1 MRLCAGGTAAQ
12 KVEKQHDQAD
22 YQDDVNEAGGYVKSE
37 KPQQPKNDQNCGDY
51 PEHFLFLLASR
62 RERVRE
68 LVLANPVRGACGAEE
83 LRTVIRIV
91 DVGAQDC
98 LVVDT
103 FGFSFLIWGFAL
115 LYFARGVHGKEN
127 RGPVLHCAGPRRD
140 FVGSGSRDYAL
151 VGKLWFRVAIIPT
164 ASRPSVRSGS
174 APGSGTF
181 TGGPS
186 GSLLLALYLSL
197 PLPPRLRSGSF
208 PKKPKR
214 EPSAVKTE
222 EAGSLELNS
231 VGLPESTPDFDSV
244 ASSVPRTVELSE
256 RLAAKAP
263 PD

>member
-22 YQDDVNEAGGYVKSE
+22 YQDDVNEAAGHVKSE

-68 LVLANPVRGACGAEE
+68 LVLANPVRGACGVEE

-115 LYFARGVHGKEN
+115 LCFALLCAGSSWQRKPRPGVALCWAAARFCGVRFAR
-127 RGPVLHCAGPRRD
+127 LC
-140 FVGSGSRDYAL
+140 VGWKIVVSRSHYSD
-151 VGKLWFRVAIIPT
+151 G
-164 ASRPSVRSGS
+164 
-174 APGSGTF
+174 
-181 TGGPS
+181 
-186 GSLLLALYLSL
+186 
-197 PLPPRLRSGSF
+197 
-208 PKKPKR
+208 
-214 EPSAVKTE
+214 
-222 EAGSLELNS
+222 
-231 VGLPESTPDFDSV
+231 
-244 ASSVPRTVELSE
+244 
-256 RLAAKAP
+256 
-263 PD
+263 